1 MDFCSGKVTYFA
13 CSMILPQSSD
23 GMTDSAAAARAGV
36 STVQRLEERSEVHL
50 STPQERPLLRLAT

>member
-1 MDFCSGKVTYFA
+1 
-13 CSMILPQSSD
+13 MILPQSSD